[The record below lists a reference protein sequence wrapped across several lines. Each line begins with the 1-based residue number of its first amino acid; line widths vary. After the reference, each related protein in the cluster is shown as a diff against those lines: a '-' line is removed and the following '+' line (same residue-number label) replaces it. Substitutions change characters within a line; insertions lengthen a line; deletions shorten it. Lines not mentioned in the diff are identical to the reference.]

1 MDVGE
6 TRNIATVAGTMAVRL
21 TVWIGRPIRV
31 EG

>member
-6 TRNIATVAGTMAVRL
+6 TRNIVTLAGTMAVRL
-21 TVWIGRPIRV
+21 TVWIGHPISL